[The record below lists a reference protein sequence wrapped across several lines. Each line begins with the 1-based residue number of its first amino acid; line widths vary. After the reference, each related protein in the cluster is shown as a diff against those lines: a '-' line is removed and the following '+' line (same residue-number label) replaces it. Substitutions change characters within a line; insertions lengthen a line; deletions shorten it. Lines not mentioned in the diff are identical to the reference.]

1 VTDNSAQRE
10 LALQVAATFI
20 ADTCISVDTAHLLA
34 CAELVVQ
41 AAEVFYGWMAGPASL
56 IVTFATATYR
66 QGPAPGPGTPTIMKG
81 PNMAQ
86 LTDTEQVTLSV
97 AEADSKGNP
106 VTGDSLTWVSD
117 APAVVALTPS
127 ADGYSAL
134 AVAAAVGTANITV
147 TDSSVTPPLVST
159 PVQIVVVGGT
169 ATTLTVN
176 VGTPEPQPAPPAPP
190 AG

>member
-1 VTDNSAQRE
+1 MTDNSAQRE
-10 LALQVAATFI
+10 LALQVAATFA
-20 ADTCISVDTAHLLA
+20 ADACISINTGQLLA
-34 CAELVVQ
+34 R
-41 AAEVFYGWMAGPASL
+41 AEVVAQVAGVFYEWMAGPATL
-56 IVTFATATYR
+56 LVTFATVTYL
-66 QGPAPGPGTPTIMKG
+66 QGPDPGPGTPTLLKG

-86 LTDTEQVTLSV
+86 LTDTQQVTLSV

-106 VTGDSLTWVSD
+106 VTGDSLAWVSD
-117 APAVVALTPS
+117 TPSVVALTPS

-159 PVQIVVVGGT
+159 PVQLVVVGGE

-176 VGTPEPQPAPPAPP
+176 VGTPEDQPVPVAPP